1 MSDVSDF
8 EPILST
14 FELKK
19 HALGMFKQFLK
30 TQILHKSFDY
40 KLVIFRVK
48 KTKNPVN
55 TGV

>member
-1 MSDVSDF
+1 MSDVTD
-8 EPILST
+8 LVST

-19 HALGMFKQFLK
+19 HALGMFYKSLK

-48 KTKNPVN
+48 KAKTPAN